1 MQELIIHK
9 ILIKNSLSFKEEC
22 FEPSKHFNVISG
34 ASGAGKSVLMQ
45 SILALFGLKEANAEL
60 IEATL
65 SIKGIGEDFIGLVD
79 EGELILTLSK
89 KDKVRYFLGGQNIP
103 KKRIQEL
110 FEPFLKHLGAKGDLE
125 SEDILRALDG
135 MILGYEKGFLKQIK
149 KYEESFL
156 KYQASKAQLKE
167 LQEKSLKVNELKE
180 FVAFEI
186 KKLEELSPKKGEYE
200 ELLELKKQIS
210 KKEKIAQSLNEVM
223 QILSQSH
230 KIASFLTL
238 INKENES
245 ILNAFNELES
255 LCEQEGNYLEELE
268 ESNIEEILN
277 RIEALSALK
286 HRYGGVEEALEYL
299 DKKKKELQEYEN
311 LDNLLKE
318 AQNCFKK
325 NQEELDKE
333 AKELSSM
340 RLKYLEKFS
349 KILNQTLE
357 LLKMPNA
364 CVDLQEVDFMQS
376 GKDMCNLSFH
386 NKTSIKN
393 LSSGEFNRLRLALL
407 LTKGKEAK
415 NEAIILLDEVDA
427 NLSGEE
433 SSGVAEILKRLSNNY
448 QIFAISHQPHM
459 PSLADKHYLV
469 QKQKEGSK
477 IIELDKKGRI
487 EEIARMISGK
497 EITKEALE
505 FATKALKV

>member
-1 MQELIIHK
+1 MQELIIHR
-9 ILIKNSLSFKEEC
+9 ILIKNSLSFKEES

-65 SIKGIGEDFIGLVD
+65 SIKGISEDFVGLIE

-89 KDKVRYFLGGQNIP
+89 KDKVRYFLGGQNVP

-110 FEPFLKHLGAKGDLE
+110 FAPFLKHLGAKGDLS
-125 SEDILRALDG
+125 SEDILKVLDSFIVG
-135 MILGYEKGFLKQIK
+135 IEVGFLKQLK

-156 KYQASKAQLKE
+156 NYQKSQTELKE
-167 LQEKSLKVNELKE
+167 LQEKNLKVNELKE
-180 FVAFEI
+180 FVTFEI

-230 KIASFLTL
+230 KISSFLTL

-245 ILNAFNELES
+245 ILNAFNELEI

-318 AQNCFKK
+318 AQSCFDENKK
-325 NQEELDKE
+325 ELERE
-333 AKELSSM
+333 AKELSLV
-340 RLKYLEKFS
+340 RHKYLEKFS
-349 KILNQTLE
+349 KSLNQTLG

-364 CVDLQEVDFMQS
+364 LVELKEIDFMQN
-376 GKDMCNLSFH
+376 GKDLCNLSFQ
-386 NKTSIKN
+386 NNASIKN

-407 LTKGKEAK
+407 LTKGKEVK

-433 SSGVAEILKRLSNNY
+433 SSGVAEILKKLSENY
-448 QIFAISHQPHM
+448 QVFAISHQPHM
-459 PSLADKHYLV
+459 PSLADRHYLV
-469 QKQKEGSK
+469 QKQKESSK

-505 FATKALKV
+505 FATKCLKI